1 MAEQLGEFTDRSLQM
16 NSLTRV
22 HALIIVIIPAC
33 LHAQIA
39 QKWRPLAS
47 TLKDAQSRARLS
59 AVFRHVG
66 QVNTEKS
73 ECSRETSR
81 HRGIEYLPLLNGEFT
96 GRRYSCMMRLSLGC
110 MRNGRSYVS
119 STLSSTR
126 LKQWV
131 GFRKALPPQMSGG
144 VLEPHPPS

>member
-81 HRGIEYLPLLNGEFT
+81 HRILAAVKWGVHRATLQLHDEIVT
-96 GRRYSCMMRLSLGC
+96 GVYAER
-110 MRNGRSYVS
+110 
-119 STLSSTR
+119 
-126 LKQWV
+126 
-131 GFRKALPPQMSGG
+131 
-144 VLEPHPPS
+144 